1 MKCFQCG
8 TCTASCVMGP
18 YTTFRTRR
26 LLRRALL
33 GLKNQ
38 VLYSDDLWLCAA
50 CYTCYDRCPR
60 GVKIPVVISAL
71 RALAVDEGVRHPGV
85 RHAKAFLRS
94 VGRDGRLNEAAVMLS
109 TIGLNPKGLIDL
121 LKMARG
127 MAEKGKRPP
136 TKPEPIPDVEQ
147 VQKIYELVVKR

>member
-1 MKCFQCG
+1 
-8 TCTASCVMGP
+8 MGP

-33 GLKNQ
+33 GLKDQ
-38 VLYSDDLWLCAA
+38 VLHSDDLWLCAA

-71 RALAVDEGVRHPGV
+71 RAVAVDEGVIHPGV
-85 RHAKAFLRS
+85 RHTKAFLKS
-94 VGRDGRLNEAAVMLS
+94 VGRNGRINEAAVILS
-109 TIGLNPKGLIDL
+109 TIGLNPKGLLDL
-121 LKMARG
+121 MKMARA
-127 MAEKGKRPP
+127 MAIKGKRPP

-147 VQKIYELVVKR
+147 VQKIYELVVRR